1 VGKSL
6 IVSVLFPSWLWCR
19 SEIGPMS
26 GPQVT
31 IFAVSYSQ
39 SLAAEIA
46 VKQRRLCFGHWF
58 QSLWSDR
65 VQLLPD
71 QSSVESFANTRGG
84 VRTSNS
90 LSSGLMAEAA
100 RYICIMIS

>member
-1 VGKSL
+1 
-6 IVSVLFPSWLWCR
+6 
-19 SEIGPMS
+19 
-26 GPQVT
+26 
-31 IFAVSYSQ
+31 
-39 SLAAEIA
+39 
-46 VKQRRLCFGHWF
+46 
-58 QSLWSDR
+58 